1 MLKPVALLNIWWKLC
16 FFSRFFKIWNVQKN
30 IICNF
35 TVAFK

>member
-1 MLKPVALLNIWWKLC
+1 MLKPVVLFNILWKLC
-16 FFSRFFKIWNVQKN
+16 FFSRFFDIWNFQKN